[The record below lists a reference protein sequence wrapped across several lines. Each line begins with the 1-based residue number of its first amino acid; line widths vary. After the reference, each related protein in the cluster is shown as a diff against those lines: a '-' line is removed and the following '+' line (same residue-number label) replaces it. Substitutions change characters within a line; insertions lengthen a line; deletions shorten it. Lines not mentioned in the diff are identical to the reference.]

1 MATWSDYKNHD
12 RKNNPGIA
20 TDIARVEALAQVFS
34 QEEHPNIETTNA
46 LNEYD
51 TMKAHPEKYKRYSSF
66 REVVDDVI
74 KNTKFL
80 Q

>member
-1 MATWSDYKNHD
+1 MATWSDYNNHD

-20 TDIARVEALAQVFS
+20 TDIAEVESLAQDFS
-34 QEEHPNIETTNA
+34 QEEHPNIETANA

-66 REVVDDVI
+66 LSAMNEVLVDA
-74 KNTKFL
+74 
-80 Q
+80 